1 MVKTFF
7 DYPIDVKSIISKADQ
22 IKEGLLSTDCI
33 FLEKKVAILGGSTTS
48 EFVNFLDLFL
58 LANGIKGFFYES
70 DYGKYLEEALFDND
84 RLKEFNP
91 DIVYIHTTIKNID
104 TFADFDSTEQE
115 VQSLLSDEID
125 KYQSIWKALEP
136 LSAII
141 IQNNFDL
148 PQYRTLGNLDAIDY
162 RGRVYFINQLNFKL
176 HNAVQNA
183 KNVYLN
189 DLNFVSSKV
198 GLTSWYDDRLW
209 HLYKYAASFSGL
221 IYLAKNIQNIVS
233 ALFGKAKKNLVLDL
247 DNTLWGGVIGDDGL
261 EKIKIGEDGG
271 SGESFKGFQKELRR
285 LKDSGVLLT
294 IASKNEESN
303 ALIGLSHEGGALK
316 PEDFGVIKANWNPKD
331 QNIDEIARELNLGL
345 DSFVFLDDN
354 PAERALVAGSLPSV
368 EVPDIGNDP
377 NNYFKYIDGNGF
389 FERVSL
395 AQEDTDRS
403 KYYNENKKRDDAK
416 TKFQSQDAFLESLQM
431 HGKVSLFDDVYV
443 ERVTQLINK
452 TNQFNLTTKRYS
464 LAEVIKIQDD
474 PSFIAFYGKLEDK
487 FGDNGLISVLIA
499 NKDIDTIH
507 IDTWLMSCRVLKR
520 GMEFAMFNA
529 LLEEAKKLK
538 IMKIVGHFMPTEKN
552 MMVKSLYSDLGFTL
566 TSESD
571 QEDIYT
577 LDVATEMKVK
587 HHIEII
593 ENFTET

>member
-1 MVKTFF
+1 
-7 DYPIDVKSIISKADQ
+7 
-22 IKEGLLSTDCI
+22 
-33 FLEKKVAILGGSTTS
+33 
-48 EFVNFLDLFL
+48 
-58 LANGIKGFFYES
+58 
-70 DYGKYLEEALFDND
+70 
-84 RLKEFNP
+84 
-91 DIVYIHTTIKNID
+91 
-104 TFADFDSTEQE
+104 
-115 VQSLLSDEID
+115 
-125 KYQSIWKALEP
+125 
-136 LSAII
+136 
-141 IQNNFDL
+141 
-148 PQYRTLGNLDAIDY
+148 
-162 RGRVYFINQLNFKL
+162 
-176 HNAVQNA
+176 
-183 KNVYLN
+183 
-189 DLNFVSSKV
+189 
-198 GLTSWYDDRLW
+198 
-209 HLYKYAASFSGL
+209 
-221 IYLAKNIQNIVS
+221 
-233 ALFGKAKKNLVLDL
+233 
-247 DNTLWGGVIGDDGL
+247 VIGYDGL
-261 EKIKIGEDGG
+261 ENFNRGEDGG

-303 ALIGLSHEGGALK
+303 ALIGLSHEGGVLK
-316 PEDFGVIKANWNPKD
+316 HEDFGVIKANWNPKD

-389 FERVSL
+389 FERVNL

-431 HGKVSLFDDVYV
+431 QGKVSLFDDVYI

-538 IMKIVGHFMPTEKN
+538 ITKIVGHFLPTEKN
-552 MMVKSLYSDLGFTL
+552 MMVKSLYSELGFTL
-566 TSESD
+566 NSESD

-577 LDVATEMKVK
+577 LDLMTEMKVK